1 VGNVTF
7 SPYSITFLWATAKP
21 VTAAL
26 MTASPLKDWQSCSA
40 DLLHP
45 IINDEIT
52 IPAFY
57 IEKMFI
63 NIFLNYNI
71 QP

>member
-1 VGNVTF
+1 
-7 SPYSITFLWATAKP
+7 
-21 VTAAL
+21 

-40 DLLHP
+40 DLKLQP

-63 NIFLNYNI
+63 NIFLNYTI